1 MIFVASSSFMRT
13 KYQRTVHIINNE
25 EMSSR
30 WVSYKDYKTL
40 ELDRHANYCNENLQI
55 ESVSTI

>member
-1 MIFVASSSFMRT
+1 
-13 KYQRTVHIINNE
+13 
-25 EMSSR
+25 MSSR

>member
-1 MIFVASSSFMRT
+1 MRT

-40 ELDRHANYCNENLQI
+40 ELDRYANYCNENLQI